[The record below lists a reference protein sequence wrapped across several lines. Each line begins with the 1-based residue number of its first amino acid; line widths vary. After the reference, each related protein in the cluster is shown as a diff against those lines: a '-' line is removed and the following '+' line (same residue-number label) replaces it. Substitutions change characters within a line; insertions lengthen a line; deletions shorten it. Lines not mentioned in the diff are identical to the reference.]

1 MSDQLAIVLIAI
13 GWALAVGALG
23 LAVAY
28 LVRQRSVRWSL
39 TLVSVV
45 AVGAVVAGVIG
56 TANAMFLS
64 DHDFG
69 VVLLVCVVAGA
80 VAIMVALTVAA
91 FVLRGFR
98 ALTAGARQ
106 LGDTGSY
113 VADGSGPAEFRQL
126 SAELSRA
133 SARLGAARERE
144 RQLESSRRE
153 LVAWVSHD
161 LRSPLA
167 GLRAMTEALED
178 GMVDDPA
185 RYHAQMRAEVDR
197 MVRMVDD
204 LFELSRIQAGVL
216 QLALQPVSVADLVS
230 EALAGADP
238 VARAAGVRLGGSVD
252 QDVIVTAD
260 PAGLSRVVANLV
272 TNAIRH
278 TPSDGVVSITGQ
290 LVEGAVELAV
300 SDGCGGI
307 PPDDLPRV
315 FDLAW
320 RGSAARTP
328 RTGERQGTGAGLGLA
343 IVKGIV
349 EAHQGT
355 VQVRNDVAGCRFLVR
370 LPVVP
375 AAR

>member
-230 EALAGADP
+230 EAIAGADP

-290 LVEGAVELAV
+290 LVEGAVELTV

-307 PPDDLPRV
+307 PADDLPRV

>member
-144 RQLESSRRE
+144 RQLELAPGTGR
-153 LVAWVSHD
+153 LGVS
-161 LRSPLA
+161 RSPQS
-167 GLRAMTEALED
+167 
-178 GMVDDPA
+178 A
-185 RYHAQMRAEVDR
+185 R
-197 MVRMVDD
+197 
-204 LFELSRIQAGVL
+204 
-216 QLALQPVSVADLVS
+216 
-230 EALAGADP
+230 
-238 VARAAGVRLGGSVD
+238 RAACHDRGTRGRDGGRS
-252 QDVIVTAD
+252 
-260 PAGLSRVVANLV
+260 GS
-272 TNAIRH
+272 
-278 TPSDGVVSITGQ
+278 
-290 LVEGAVELAV
+290 
-300 SDGCGGI
+300 
-307 PPDDLPRV
+307 LPRS
-315 FDLAW
+315 DAG
-320 RGSAARTP
+320 RGGP
-328 RTGERQGTGAGLGLA
+328 HGAHG
-343 IVKGIV
+343 
-349 EAHQGT
+349 
-355 VQVRNDVAGCRFLVR
+355 R
-370 LPVVP
+370 
-375 AAR
+375 